1 MRVFLASEVVHF
13 SRARAPVESGPGLLD
28 NSFSSVRGKRLSPT
42 DRLVKTPPSPEISA
56 GPVFADAAETGFRVP
71 RTRRPA
77 PGEPERDAAGPGSP
91 A

>member
-28 NSFSSVRGKRLSPT
+28 NSFSSVQGKRLSPT
-42 DRLVKTPPSPEISA
+42 DRLVKTPPSPEIY
-56 GPVFADAAETGFRVP
+56 ADTGFRVP

-77 PGEPERDAAGPGSP
+77 PGEPERAAAGSGSP